1 MNVIMI
7 ITAESLQFWGVKLM
21 NNWKMIKLESSS
33 VFTIPLSPKQKN
45 IVFSKLQETSWF
57 NSIHKW

>member
-45 IVFSKLQETSWF
+45 IVFSKLQET
-57 NSIHKW
+57 